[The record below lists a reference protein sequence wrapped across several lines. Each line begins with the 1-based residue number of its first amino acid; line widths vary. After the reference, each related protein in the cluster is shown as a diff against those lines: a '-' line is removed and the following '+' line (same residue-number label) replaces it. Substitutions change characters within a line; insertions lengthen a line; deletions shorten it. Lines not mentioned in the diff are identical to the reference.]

1 MNLTKISPSPTDCA
15 SLPSPKACYCS
26 LVAHG
31 TYASLLSKGQKSS
44 PGDLEVLLRLHVLL
58 DPLTVPGGWGLARA
72 GAPKLGYGW
81 GTKGKMMEPEKFID
95 LLWCLNHTVLKANQH
110 Q

>member
-1 MNLTKISPSPTDCA
+1 MVKNLSVMQVPGVR
-15 SLPSPKACYCS
+15 SL
-26 LVAHG
+26 G
-31 TYASLLSKGQKSS
+31 G
-44 PGDLEVLLRLHVLL
+44 E
-58 DPLTVPGGWGLARA
+58 DPLEMPGGWGLARA